1 VDRKRIDKIL
11 AVALSP
17 GAYEEE
23 AISALR
29 RAREIVKKNPTLAHP
44 EPPPPTPPTTPPP
57 KPEHSIEYHVTK
69 ITQIWLGAFLSNVS
83 EKAYG
88 LGLRSKLSLDLSEL
102 PTAVDIRCDGPKEAC
117 DLFVKHLQWLIAYI
131 NSQPPHRLSRLIRP
145 TARRGF

>member
-1 VDRKRIDKIL
+1 M

-44 EPPPPTPPTTPPP
+44 EAPPPTPPSTPPP

-69 ITQIWLGAFLSNVS
+69 ITQVWLGVFLSNIS

-88 LGLRSKLSLDLSEL
+88 LGLRSKLSLDFSEL
-102 PTAVDIRCDGPKEAC
+102 PTAVDIRCDGTKEAC
-117 DLFVKHLQWLIAYI
+117 DLFVKHLQWLIGYI
-131 NSQPPHRLSRLIRP
+131 NSQPPLRLGRLMRTQI
-145 TARRGF
+145 